1 MFVHEQFAQ
10 RQVGIELGDVGLDIG
25 EIRGA
30 AEVVT
35 VIEEDV
41 FDVGLV
47 RWEIAITRLCFVR
60 VFGLV
65 PLNERFRWCT
75 SVVLRF
81 GRCTQPSGTEW
92 SPSSPM
98 MEL

>member
-10 RQVGIELGDVGLDIG
+10 RQVGIEQGDVGLGIG

-35 VIEEDV
+35 VIEEDGI
-41 FDVGLV
+41 DVGRF
-47 RWEIAITRLCFVR
+47 RWDIAIARLRIVR
-60 VFGLV
+60 FFGLV
-65 PLNERFRWCT
+65 PLNERFRWRT

-81 GRCTQPSGTEW
+81 GRCTQPSATEW